1 MFMILHKFFSV
12 SDMGTSEI
20 VIPGVYLQSRINKLV
35 IMEKL
40 LTQKI
45 MCSPF

>member
-1 MFMILHKFFSV
+1 
-12 SDMGTSEI
+12 MGNSEI
-20 VIPGVYLQSRINKLV
+20 VIPGIYLQSRINKLT

-45 MCSPF
+45 MCCPF